1 VEDAMSRK
9 EEYLESML
17 RDLGSVY
24 YQTLQGEATE
34 ADVARAVETVRS
46 HKAGTRQDAALAQE
60 PPGSP
65 AAGASRA
72 GSVQA
77 GSIHRQGRWRV
88 ADVMATDVVTID
100 KNMPYKQVARV
111 LAENSLSAVPVI
123 SGGGHV
129 LGIVSEADVLRKE
142 ERDFSRLGSGLPRR
156 TRHERQQARAVTA
169 SELMTSPA
177 ITIHPDAPLGAAARL
192 MNGHNITR
200 LPVVDASREL
210 IGMVSRN
217 DLLTVYLRPDDDIA
231 AEITASLRQVA
242 GARLAQVAVSV
253 VDGEA
258 TLTGELPGADLISE
272 AVGIASGVDGVV
284 TVISAL
290 TAGQALR
297 GAS

>member
-1 VEDAMSRK
+1 MSRK
-9 EEYLESML
+9 EEYLQSML

-24 YQTLQGEATE
+24 YQTLQGEASE

-46 HKAGTRQDAALAQE
+46 HKAGQDTAPTE
-60 PPGSP
+60 GSSGP
-65 AAGASRA
+65 QAVGTSTA
-72 GSVQA
+72 GSNVA
-77 GSIHRQGRWRV
+77 GGIPLQGRWRV
-88 ADVMATDVVTID
+88 ADVMATDVVRIGKD
-100 KNMPYKQVARV
+100 MPYKQVARV
-111 LAENSLSAVPVI
+111 LAENGLSAVPVT

-142 ERDFSRLGSGLPRR
+142 ERAFSRVGSGLPRR

-200 LPVVDASREL
+200 LPVVNADREL

-217 DLLTVYLRPDDDIA
+217 DLLSVFLRPDDDIA
-231 AEITASLRQVA
+231 AEITANLAQVQD
-242 GARLAQVAVSV
+242 GRLAQVTVSV
-253 VDGEA
+253 ADGEV
-258 TLTGELPGADLISE
+258 TLTGELRSADLISE

-284 TVISAL
+284 TVSSRL
-290 TAGQALR
+290 TVGQALR